1 MGAYLRDKN
10 FYYLDLLSNLFN
22 IVSYCKLLSIWILRS
37 KDLKSSHENYFILN
51 DTTYFYNIE
60 IDIKLVDN
68 RKIQKILSGYH
79 GSAKISLLQYYFF
92 QSIPIS

>member
-22 IVSYCKLLSIWILRS
+22 IVSYCKLLSILRS

-79 GSAKISLLQYYFF
+79 GSANFF
-92 QSIPIS
+92 IAVLFFSKYSNFVN

>member
-1 MGAYLRDKN
+1 MGAYLGDKN

-37 KDLKSSHENYFILN
+37 KELKRSHEIYFILN

-68 RKIQKILSGYH
+68 RKIQKI
-79 GSAKISLLQYYFF
+79 
-92 QSIPIS
+92 